1 MSIGDG
7 IDKLLKKAELHREI
21 SGLRGDVQL
30 MGNIKSSFE
39 KVKTKINS
47 ELESWDSKR
56 EEYMG
61 LDLAP
66 DINIL
71 NSFEGMAAEQFALDF
86 PPMVTEIEGIAGQM
100 SNVVSEIGNQILKIE
115 NYIEELN
122 SKITTLTCQ
131 LNAL

>member
-1 MSIGDG
+1 MDVGAKMELQRIIRFISIMLFESILLLAAG
-7 IDKLLKKAELHREI
+7 IFGFQNKR
-21 SGLRGDVQL
+21 SR
-30 MGNIKSSFE
+30 IKQE
-39 KVKTKINS
+39 
-47 ELESWDSKR
+47 DQ
-56 EEYMG
+56 
-61 LDLAP
+61 
-66 DINIL
+66 
-71 NSFEGMAAEQFALDF
+71 AEQFALDF